1 MISFNSHYP
10 NINYPNNALSIKKDE
25 NNEYT
30 YTKKDEPKS
39 EEDAYWEDFVQK
51 YFGEMLSKEY
61 ANKYGYNG
69 DPDVKEVENSL
80 LERMRKD
87 KLTEEEWEIL
97 NGAYD
102 IDNIEFI
109 PRDKIARI
117 REANLLKTLTSA
129 SEFARIWVAE
139 KDERKKRFIDALDVK
154 PLTQEDIDRFL
165 NKNKQQSS
173 NSTRESNES
182 GQNPDEKP
190 FKAIQ
195 GESKNKE
202 TYKDDNAKN
211 ELLKKLLENKFGK
224 SEELELLFG
233 VKFSDDDAG
242 EFNKILSLNSTPKSI
257 DIRA

>member
-1 MISFNSHYP
+1 MISLNSHYP

-30 YTKKDEPKS
+30 YTKKDESKS

-51 YFGEMLSKEY
+51 YFGEMLSEEY

-69 DPDVKEVENSL
+69 SPDVKEVENSL
-80 LERMRKD
+80 YKRYMED
-87 KLTEEEWEIL
+87 KLSKDEIKIL
-97 NGAYD
+97 N
-102 IDNIEFI
+102 EFGT
-109 PRDKIARI
+109 DYLVEGVDSTALI
-117 REANLLKTLTSA
+117 RRKVDLLKTLTNM
-129 SEFARIWVAE
+129 SEFEKIWGAE
-139 KDERKKRFIDALDVK
+139 RAQREKQFFNELGK

-173 NSTRESNES
+173 NSTQESNES

-233 VKFSDDDAG
+233 MKFSDDAG
-242 EFNKILSLNSTPKSI
+242 EFNKILSLNSAPKSI
-257 DIRA
+257 DIKA

>member
-1 MISFNSHYP
+1 MISLNSHYP

-51 YFGEMLSKEY
+51 YFGEMLSEEY

-154 PLTQEDIDRFL
+154 PLTQEEIDRFL
-165 NKNKQQSS
+165 NKQQSS
-173 NSTRESNES
+173 NSTQESNES

-195 GESKNKE
+195 AKSKNKE
-202 TYKDDNAKN
+202 TYKDDSKMN
-211 ELLKKLLENKFGK
+211 ELVKKLLENKFGK

-233 VKFSDDDAG
+233 MKFSDDDAG
-242 EFNKILSLNSTPKSI
+242 EFNKFLSSNSAPKSI
-257 DIRA
+257 DIKA

>member
-1 MISFNSHYP
+1 MISLNSHYP

-25 NNEYT
+25 NNEYA
-30 YTKKDEPKS
+30 YAKKDEPKS

-154 PLTQEDIDRFL
+154 PLTQEEIDKFL
-165 NKNKQQSS
+165 NKQQSS
-173 NSTRESNES
+173 NSTQESNES

-195 GESKNKE
+195 AKSKNKE
-202 TYKDDNAKN
+202 TYKDDSKMN
-211 ELLKKLLENKFGK
+211 ELVKKLLENKFGK

-233 VKFSDDDAG
+233 MNFSDDNTG

-257 DIRA
+257 DIKA